1 MNNAYQKTI
10 STQVSTSGLGL
21 HSGLECS
28 VQISPREPNFGVKFV
43 SKQDPLKREIP
54 VTEQTLDGG
63 QLGTNIIYEDVTIR
77 TVEHLLSAIVSLGLS
92 NALITVDGGEIPIKD
107 GSAKD
112 FIQLIEN
119 DGLTTQDETK
129 SKQPLPT
136 SISMSFEQDKHITIT
151 PLADNDEV
159 VISMQIDFDNEVTK
173 GLPAS
178 LRYTHTTDN
187 FVDHVGLARTFG
199 FKRDI
204 DALLDMG
211 LVLGGSLSNAILIGE
226 NKILNKEG
234 LRFNDELVAHKI
246 LDIIGDF
253 YPLIDKYCGFEI
265 KAHKAG
271 HYVNNKTLKG
281 IMSKLKD
288 TMDKKESEKA
298 T

>member
-1 MNNAYQKTI
+1 MKNAYQKTI
-10 STQVSTSGLGL
+10 STQASTSGLGL

-28 VQISPREPNFGVKFV
+28 VQISPREPNFGLKFV

-63 QLGTNIIYEDVTIR
+63 QLGTNIIFEDVTIR
-77 TVEHLLSAIVSLGLS
+77 TVEHLLSAVVSLGLS

-112 FIQLIEN
+112 FIDLIESG
-119 DGLTTQDETK
+119 GLITQDEVK
-129 SKQPLPT
+129 SKQALPT
-136 SISMSFEQDKHITIT
+136 SIAMNFEQGKHIAIT
-151 PLADNDEV
+151 PLSDTDEV
-159 VISMQIDFDNEVTK
+159 VISMEIDFDNEVTK

-178 LRYTHTTDN
+178 LRYTHNTDN

-226 NKILNKEG
+226 SKILNKEG

-253 YPLIDKYCGFEI
+253 YPLLDNYYGFEI
-265 KAHKAG
+265 NAHKAG

-288 TMDKKESEKA
+288 IAGNKEKDQA
-298 T
+298 I